1 MQPIKTTNAMNPA
14 PAKGIQSLPT
24 PVIDDVIITEVVNAW
39 KGDYQKLEYGTMWDS
54 VPHGSQQGSFPEH
67 KLVFQQTS
75 SEDGQWVKRIWANDR
90 VNQDGYNYAIKYS
103 AGSQAHPIYI
113 RTYVVPRETY
123 FPLPDG
129 TPDTMF
135 PYALLVDEEVTRT
148 ENELDSKYIT
158 VTRVYE
164 TIPGPAVPTR
174 RYNERGDLET
184 VLVQTVLPNTPP
196 DPDGLL
202 VTQSQVEQVETGK
215 GVKTTATVQDHALLQ
230 IKEKK
235 EGLLGE
241 TVTTDDIVDP
251 STNPDNLSE
260 TIVASTVEQFSATK
274 ARKRTT
280 TSTGPTKFTGKQN
293 KPGLLGV
300 TEIEE
305 IIVPNGTLPDN
316 LSFNLNY
323 ATGTVTGVVQ
333 SEVTQIDSA
342 KSKKTTTKTKGPH
355 NFYSQVLVDSPIGS
369 VPAERQNYIIPPF
382 NYNVSNDLYLA
393 KYTSSRIDESKLE
406 VEAHVVNNWP
416 IVQGVEYDEVLNMPI
431 RYSETIVSP
440 SEYDQAIEW
449 QSINDRSYKPIDDSK
464 SLRKKYNR
472 SEIINAFLDQ
482 YYSIQT
488 QVQISLPNKLLGV
501 TAYIAND
508 YSKGQNK
515 TESNQVGGDAYGYT
529 TGGGYR
535 SAGSV
540 SADLYFRLE
549 NGFSGYINGAQHIFF
564 MPIDENGKVN
574 KTILSELNDRDPGKN
589 YQNWPNIK
597 RITEN
602 VVVFTGG
609 KSKTTSISKSEDVNI
624 NGFAN
629 SERTDESY
637 DIDTNVNTVTLPDA
651 LHENIQIAYE
661 VVGPAIPRDL
671 QITGGVYPSLL
682 QATNPPSFPI
692 GNYLISSSMDLYKW
706 GVVKVVATT
715 VNITSE
721 YV

>member
-1 MQPIKTTNAMNPA
+1 MNPA

-39 KGDYQKLEYGTMWDS
+39 KGDYQRLEYGTMWDS

-67 KLVFQQTS
+67 KLVFQQVS

-90 VNQDGYNYAIKYS
+90 VNQDSYNYAIKYS
-103 AGSQAHPIYI
+103 AGSLAHPIYT
-113 RTYVVPRETY
+113 RTYIVPRDGYT
-123 FPLPDG
+123 PLPDG
-129 TPDTMF
+129 TPDTLF
-135 PYALLVDEEVTRT
+135 PTAVLVDEMSERT
-148 ENELDSKYIT
+148 GNELDSKYIT

-164 TIPGPAVPTR
+164 TLPGPEVPTK
-174 RYNERGDLET
+174 RYNQRGDLET
-184 VLVQTVLPNTPP
+184 VIVQTVGPNTQP

-202 VTQSQVEQVETGK
+202 VTGSQVEQVEVGK
-215 GVKTTATVQDHALLQ
+215 GVKTTSTVPDHSLLL

-241 TVTTDDIVDP
+241 TITTDDIVVP
-251 STNPDNLSE
+251 STEPDALSE
-260 TIVASTVEQFSATK
+260 SVVASVVQQTSATK
-274 ARKRTT
+274 AVKRTT
-280 TSTGPTKFTGKQN
+280 TSNGPTQLDGGQN
-293 KPGLLGV
+293 KSGLLGR
-300 TEIEE
+300 TQIEE
-305 IIVPNGTLPDN
+305 KIVPSGTEPDP
-316 LSFNLNY
+316 LSFTHNY
-323 ATGTVTGVVQ
+323 QTGKTSAVIQ
-333 SEVTQIDSA
+333 SEVTPIDSA
-342 KSKKTTTKTKGPH
+342 KSKKTTITSTGPR
-355 NFYSQVLVDSPIGS
+355 FFKSSVLVDSPTGS
-369 VPAERQNYIIPPF
+369 IVAEKENFITNPINYVP
-382 NYNVSNDLYLA
+382 SNDLYLL
-393 KYTSSRIDESKLE
+393 KYSSSRIDSTKLE
-406 VEAHVVNNWP
+406 VETHTVSNWP
-416 IVQGVEYDEVLNMPI
+416 EVQGVDYDEVLNMPI
-431 RYSETIVSP
+431 RYSEKVVSP
-440 SEYDQAIEW
+440 REYDDDREW
-449 QSINDRSYKPIDDSK
+449 TSINDRSYKPIDESK

-482 YYSIQT
+482 YYSVQT
-488 QVQISLPNKLLGV
+488 QVQISLPNKLLGI

-508 YSKGQNK
+508 YSEGRNK
-515 TESNQVGGDAYGYT
+515 SESNQVGGDAYGYT
-529 TGGGYR
+529 TGGGFK

-564 MPIDENGKVN
+564 MPIDENGRVN
-574 KTILSELNDRDPGKN
+574 KTILSELNDRDPDKN

-629 SERTDESY
+629 SQRTDESF

-651 LHENIQIAYE
+651 LHGDIYIDFVTIGPNIPE
-661 VVGPAIPRDL
+661 DL
-671 QITGGVYPSLL
+671 QITGGVYPQALR
-682 QATNPPSFPI
+682 ATNPPSFPV